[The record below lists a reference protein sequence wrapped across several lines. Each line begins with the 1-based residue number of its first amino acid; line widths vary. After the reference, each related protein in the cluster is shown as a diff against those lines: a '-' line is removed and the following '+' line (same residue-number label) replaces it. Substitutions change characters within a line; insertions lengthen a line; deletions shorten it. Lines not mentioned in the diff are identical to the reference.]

1 MQKEWWTSGRGWAAW
16 GFGPWGRSKFFDT
29 GEIRLAILSLLGESP
44 KHGYELIKALEAR
57 SGGLYRASAGTVYPT
72 LQQLED
78 EGLVTP
84 EQQDGKRVYRL
95 TEAGREELAREAR
108 TVNEIWTRAAHWR
121 EWSGW
126 MGPQTA
132 ALAGPIATL
141 VKAAFRGTARRPE
154 HEPLIRD
161 ILERARREVEA
172 LEASGV

>member
-1 MQKEWWTSGRGWAAW
+1 M
-16 GFGPWGRSKFFDT
+16 
-29 GEIRLAILSLLGESP
+29 LSLLGEGP

-78 EGLVTP
+78 EGMVTSQ
-84 EQQDGKRVYRL
+84 QQDGKRVYSV
-95 TEAGREELAREAR
+95 TDAGREELAREAR
-108 TVNEIWTRAAHWR
+108 AVKEIWERAEHWR

-132 ALAGPIATL
+132 ALAGPVASL
-141 VKAAFRGTARRPE
+141 VKAAMRSVARRPE
-154 HEPLIRD
+154 HEPQIRE

-172 LEASGV
+172 LEPLRS